1 MVRMRRII
9 VMLAILGLVLLEA
22 GRAHAADPIAESMF
36 QQALQMM
43 RDGKFEEA
51 RKSLEASQKLEP
63 KSGTLLVLGSCNEQ
77 LGRTATAWAQYKEAA
92 GLARVEGRSEH
103 ATKATDMARALEPR
117 LSKLRIDGQRMQGG
131 VQLVVK
137 LDGGVVL
144 DGALGVSF
152 AIDPGDHV
160 VAASAPGRADWST
173 TIRIAPGESQIVAV
187 PELDLAP
194 VVQQAPQVA
203 PPVVPP
209 PVPVNREE
217 ASQPVWPW
225 VVGGLGVA
233 LGATAIGFGIDQRIV
248 SDELEEEC
256 GERRASC
263 PNDYDFMAA
272 RDREVRDFGLFLGL
286 GIGGLGGVAAGII
299 GLVAVPGEPE
309 TSAARLDVGPGYAAV
324 VGRF

>member
-1 MVRMRRII
+1 MRRII
-9 VMLAILGLVLLEA
+9 VMLAILGLFVMGA
-22 GRAHAADPIAESMF
+22 RRAHAADPIAESMF

-92 GLARVEGRSEH
+92 GLARVEGRTEH
-103 ATKATDMARALEPR
+103 ATKATDLARALEGR

-131 VQLVVK
+131 VSLVVK

-160 VAASAPGRADWST
+160 ITASAPGRADWST

-194 VVQQAPQVA
+194 VATPQ
-203 PPVVPP
+203 PPVAQRPFVPP
-209 PVPVNREE
+209 PVPINTTE
-217 ASQPVWPW
+217 ASEPVWPW
-225 VVGGLGVA
+225 VIGGIGVA

-248 SDELEEEC
+248 SDELEDKC

-299 GLVAVPGEPE
+299 GLVAVPGEPAA
-309 TSAARLDVGPGYAAV
+309 SAARLDVGPGYAAV
-324 VGRF
+324 VGSF